1 MPPLSADRRG
11 IITESIIN
19 PKTIPM
25 KKIFVFIACIGLL
38 SLFSC
43 QQEKRPTAQ
52 DKALVA
58 EELSRLNKLY
68 FEAWQNEDLDSCMSF
83 LAPDFIN
90 MFSYGPAANYEQCR
104 EANQKVFENYIIEGV
119 KYERTEC
126 FVDCDMAFEDGLFEQ
141 QWITNDKS
149 DTIFFKMRGLTVF
162 KKQEDGSWKQFRLI
176 AQQ

>member
-1 MPPLSADRRG
+1 
-11 IITESIIN
+11 
-19 PKTIPM
+19 M
-25 KKIFVFIACIGLL
+25 KKMELFIGLL
-38 SLFSC
+38 CFIALLSC
-43 QQEKRPTAQ
+43 GPEKKPA
-52 DKALVA
+52 DAYKAEVA

-90 MFSYGPAANYEQCR
+90 MFSYGPASNYEQCR
-104 EANQKVFENYIIEGV
+104 EANKNVFDNYIIEGV

-126 FVDCDMAFEDGLFEQ
+126 FVDCDMAFEDGFFEQ

-162 KKQEDGSWKQFRLI
+162 KKQADGNWKQFRLI

>member
-1 MPPLSADRRG
+1 MKKTELFIGFLCLSA
-11 IITESIIN
+11 
-19 PKTIPM
+19 
-25 KKIFVFIACIGLL
+25 
-38 SLFSC
+38 LFSC
-43 QQEKRPTAQ
+43 QPEKKPA
-52 DKALVA
+52 DVYKAEVA

-90 MFSYGPAANYEQCR
+90 MFSYGPVSNYEQCR
-104 EANQKVFENYIIEGV
+104 ETNKKVFDDYIIEGV